1 MRHKRKCTFATK
13 CTNSNKTIELIGYYN
28 LSSNKPFIKSI
39 IHVIKDTI
47 YGILSNKIYYIES
60 SRKKFVKF

>member
-1 MRHKRKCTFATK
+1 MSNRRKCTNVTK
-13 CTNSNKTIELIGYYN
+13 CTNGNITIELIGYYN

-47 YGILSNKIYYIES
+47 YGILSDKIYYIEN